1 MYVIMLV
8 RITAPILQESLLVFL
23 ALMKQA
29 VMLEG
34 SRGKKLRVV
43 SRNWEKLATNN
54 LQGHPTDSQQENE
67 AFSPTTTGNELWQWP
82 KLSECANGSFP
93 GWIFR
98 WELHLE

>member
-8 RITAPILQESLLVFL
+8 RITAPILQESLSVFL

-43 SRNWEKLATNN
+43 SRN
-54 LQGHPTDSQQENE
+54 
-67 AFSPTTTGNELWQWP
+67 
-82 KLSECANGSFP
+82 
-93 GWIFR
+93 
-98 WELHLE
+98 